1 MMYSKI
7 PRTVR
12 IKKVL
17 DEMNKHS
24 SCEFNN
30 EIIKKTNELKKKHY
44 NKDLVVL
51 HTGIYFDMIFDKD
64 NTKNDVNLLFEDMYG
79 AYYDDDMKLHEDF
92 TCNIID
98 KFTKEKKTIFC
109 WTDFIDYCAYREND
123 NANNELFTHS
133 TLTIMTPTEN
143 DTYFVYQFNPHG
155 RCQMDYK
162 GYTKYVS
169 RKRTKFFPCGELLDT
184 YVINNYINAM
194 NRCLSKYTNN
204 KTKLIYNNTKAH
216 NYFGA
221 NLQSGDNFGCC
232 FLFPF
237 IIFID
242 VCKYYRE
249 SHIFE
254 TSSKRLR
261 FRSYKS
267 LFDEQKFE
275 KCIYVIIS
283 KYFKEISNMT
293 LSFYSKKDCKKD
305 YEALEDSIELN
316 LHNHGN
322 RYIKIIA
329 YNTFYIMNN

>member
-12 IKKVL
+12 IKNIL
-17 DEMNKHS
+17 DEMNKYS
-24 SCEFNN
+24 SCDFNN
-30 EIIKKTNELKKKHY
+30 EIIKAANELKKKHY
-44 NKDLVVL
+44 NKDIVVI
-51 HTGIYFDMIFDKD
+51 HTSIYFDYIFDNENSEKD
-64 NTKNDVNLLFEDMYG
+64 RDDLFEDMYG
-79 AYYDDDMKLHEDF
+79 AYYDEEMNLHEDF

-98 KFTKEKKTIFC
+98 KFTQQKKTIFC
-109 WTDFIDYCAYREND
+109 WTDFIDYAAYRENE
-123 NANNELFTHS
+123 NAVNELFTHS

-143 DTYFVYQFNPHG
+143 NKYFVYQFNPHG
-155 RCQMDYK
+155 RCQMTYK

-169 RKRTKFFPCGELLDT
+169 RKRTKFFDCGQILDT
-184 YVINNYINAM
+184 YVINKYISAM
-194 NRCLSKYTNN
+194 NRCLDKYSKN
-204 KTKLIYNNTKAH
+204 KNRLLYDASKKH

-232 FLFPF
+232 FMFPF

-254 TSSKRLR
+254 TRNKRLR

-267 LFDEQKFE
+267 LFDEKKFE
-275 KCIYVIIS
+275 KSIYVIIS
-283 KYFKEISNMT
+283 KYFKEISDMT
-293 LSFYSKKDCKKD
+293 LSFYSKKRDAEE
-305 YEALEDSIELN
+305 YEEYEDSIENN
-316 LHNHGN
+316 LEKHGN

-329 YNTFYIMNN
+329 YNSFCAIKN